1 MSRPGGWSR
10 SGRWTVP
17 DGGSGRA
24 APLDAVVVSS
34 RRLWDL
40 PWTAYCTELESV
52 LAELLDADTV
62 EIDRRDGRIAAVLAP
77 RFRARN
83 VAARWPPLRS
93 FDWEVPDRRY
103 DLALVV
109 VNDLRQL
116 GVLAALP
123 SWRSL
128 AHTFVAYVYE
138 IWPAWV
144 PAASPV
150 IEQVVAHL
158 DHLFVGIRV
167 GAEAVQAATST
178 PVSFLL
184 PAVDTLAIS
193 PAVSVDDRRIDVSNR
208 GRRDPRQH
216 ELLASWARRTG
227 AFYEFDTLRD
237 GVVAEPFEHRRHYY
251 EQTARSLAFVANPAR
266 FDLPELSAGV
276 AEVGLRYL
284 EALACGTVLIGD
296 HPPGS
301 ACRRTLGDPPGVADL
316 PAGAPALGGELE
328 QLLGAPS
335 TLHELGLAN
344 RAWALA
350 HHDVVHRWDVMAA
363 TLGITGPAAVD
374 QRRAALRIASGLV
387 QPGAAV
393 QERLATAASSAA
405 R

>member
-1 MSRPGGWSR
+1 
-10 SGRWTVP
+10 
-17 DGGSGRA
+17 
-24 APLDAVVVSS
+24 
-34 RRLWDL
+34 
-40 PWTAYCTELESV
+40 
-52 LAELLDADTV
+52 
-62 EIDRRDGRIAAVLAP
+62 
-77 RFRARN
+77 
-83 VAARWPPLRS
+83 
-93 FDWEVPDRRY
+93 
-103 DLALVV
+103 
-109 VNDLRQL
+109 
-116 GVLAALP
+116 
-123 SWRSL
+123 
-128 AHTFVAYVYE
+128 
-138 IWPAWV
+138 V

>member
-1 MSRPGGWSR
+1 
-10 SGRWTVP
+10 VP

-62 EIDRRDGRIAAVLAP
+62 EIERRDGRIAAALAP

-83 VAARWPPLRS
+83 VAARWSSLRS
-93 FDWEVPDRRY
+93 FDWELPDRRY

-128 AHTFVAYVYE
+128 ARTFVAYVYE

-150 IEQVVAHL
+150 IDQVVEHL

-167 GAEAVQAATST
+167 GAEAVQASTST

-184 PAVDTLAIS
+184 PAVDTLAIG
-193 PAVSVDDRRIDVSNR
+193 PAVTVDDRRIDVSNR

-216 ELLASWARRTG
+216 ALLVDWARRTG

-237 GVVAEPFEHRRHYY
+237 GIVADPLEHRRHYY
-251 EQTARSLAFVANPAR
+251 EQTTRSRAFVANPAR
-266 FDLPELSAGV
+266 FDLPELSAGAV
-276 AEVGLRYL
+276 EVGLRYL
-284 EALACGTVLIGD
+284 EALACGTVLVGD
-296 HPPGS
+296 HPRGS
-301 ACRRTLGDPPGVADL
+301 SCRRVLGDPPGVAVL
-316 PAGAPALGGELE
+316 PAGAPTLGVELE
-328 QLLGAPS
+328 QLLGDPA

-344 RAWALA
+344 RAWALG
-350 HHDVVHRWDVMAA
+350 HHDVVHRWEVMAA
-363 TLGITGPAAVD
+363 ALGIGGTPGVD
-374 QRRAALRIASGLV
+374 ERRAALRIASQLV
-387 QPGAAV
+387 RPCAAD
-393 QERLATAASSAA
+393 QERLATAPSSTV